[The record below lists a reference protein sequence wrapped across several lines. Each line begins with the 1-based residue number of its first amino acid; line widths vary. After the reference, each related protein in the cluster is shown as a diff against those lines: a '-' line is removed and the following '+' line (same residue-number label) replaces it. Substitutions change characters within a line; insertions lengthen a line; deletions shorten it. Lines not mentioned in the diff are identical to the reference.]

1 MAARMAAP
9 MAAAEMPG
17 LFGFTIASEIPLRFL
32 REGGG
37 AQTLRI
43 VEGPADAQRPREGFI
58 VEWPLR
64 GGLEPV
70 LATLYAVPSGFEYW
84 TADAGRFFVNVAQGI
99 IEVPP
104 MPDAILREQ
113 RLNGIPMALAFTHR
127 GDFALHAAAVE
138 VDGGAVLL
146 AAPSRFG
153 KTTLAMAFH
162 ERGFPMLAEDLIC
175 IRPGTHEAFPGP
187 AVIRLR
193 PDVYGGTPPAGLVEI
208 ANRPDRIFLAPEP
221 GRRGSAG
228 GRPIRGIV
236 FLREGERVEVTRA
249 SPVEALRDL
258 WHLNFRLPSAEAREY
273 SFKALTALVSAVPV
287 WNLGRP
293 FRLDALGETVDAI
306 ASCGR

>member
-1 MAARMAAP
+1 MSRVSDTSPA
-9 MAAAEMPG
+9 
-17 LFGFTIASEIPLRFL
+17 LFGYSIESEVPLRFL

-37 AQTLRI
+37 TESLTI
-43 VEGPADAQRPREGFI
+43 GIGPADAERPHEGCI

-64 GGLEPV
+64 GGEEEV
-70 LATLYAVPSGFEYW
+70 LAALYDVPGGFEYW
-84 TADAGRFFVNVAQGI
+84 TSDAGRFFVDLAHGR
-99 IEVPP
+99 IEIPP
-104 MPDAILREQ
+104 MTDEILREQ

-193 PDVYGGTPPAGLVEI
+193 PDVYGGTPPPSLLEVAK
-208 ANRPDRIFLAPEP
+208 RSDRIFLSPVP
-221 GRRGSAG
+221 GMKGSAEA
-228 GRPIRGIV
+228 RPIRAIV
-236 FLREGERVEVTRA
+236 FLREGAHIALNAA

-258 WHLNFRLPSAEAREY
+258 WHLNFRLPTAEARAT
-273 SFKALTALVSAVPV
+273 SFKALSGLVSGVPL
-287 WNLGRP
+287 WNLQRP
-293 FRLDALGETVDAI
+293 FRLSALGETVDAVV
-306 ASCGR
+306 ACGRS